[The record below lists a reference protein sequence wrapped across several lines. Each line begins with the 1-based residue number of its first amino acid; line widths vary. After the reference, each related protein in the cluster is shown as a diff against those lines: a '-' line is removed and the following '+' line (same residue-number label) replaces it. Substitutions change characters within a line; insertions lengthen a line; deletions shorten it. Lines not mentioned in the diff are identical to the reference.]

1 MTTTDGTPGLYYAF
15 AYALYSALVMLLL
28 NKDRKWKKEIPGT
41 ILMTFLIS
49 WIIIVT
55 DGYQTI
61 SQALYVPISGFI
73 VLVRF
78 FYLKFACERSWME
91 TWYYTAWAIMLSECC
106 AAIQW
111 QLYYFFV
118 DGNVKVQTLLTQILM
133 LLVIHGILLLIC
145 YVAGREILYKWE
157 QPEIRLHEVFSTGF
171 IVLLV
176 HLASNISCF
185 WSNTPLSAAT
195 SREFFLLR
203 MVINLCGVAAL
214 YVIHMRM
221 MDEKWRYEVQIL
233 EKTLQ
238 FQKDNYQTMENSTN
252 LVNQKYHDLKHYLN
266 VLKSEAGEETV
277 RQRLLEMENEIKI
290 YEAQNKTGN
299 KVLDTILTA
308 KSIECQSKKIQ
319 MNCIADG
326 KILSCMDPFDIS
338 ILIGNALDNAVEAVM
353 KFQDPDKR
361 LIYITIEQVKH
372 FVRIRIENTVA
383 EVPAFDHGIPL
394 TTKKDKEN
402 HGFGMKSME
411 TIVNKYDGSIMGKV
425 NGEWFELQLL
435 LQMQERMSVN

>member
-41 ILMTFLIS
+41 ILMTFLIF

-55 DGYQTI
+55 DGYQNI
-61 SQALYVPISGFI
+61 SQALYVPIS
-73 VLVRF
+73 
-78 FYLKFACERSWME
+78 
-91 TWYYTAWAIMLSECC
+91 
-106 AAIQW
+106 
-111 QLYYFFV
+111 
-118 DGNVKVQTLLTQILM
+118 
-133 LLVIHGILLLIC
+133 
-145 YVAGREILYKWE
+145 
-157 QPEIRLHEVFSTGF
+157 GF

-308 KSIECQSKKIQ
+308 KSIECQNKKIQ

-326 KILSCMDPFDIS
+326 KILSFMDPFDIS